1 MSFALEHNLLSVSF
15 FGGRRNKQ
23 RWYVG
28 ILVWTINKT
37 SKLCT
42 QGLPRPIAAIIVLAM
57 PDTIRRASDDV
68 ALAIRM
74 VARLKEETVARQM
87 EALFYPNEHVSVIS
101 SITANGYYLTTQL
114 NIRDSRIDR
123 LEKRLTKLEI
133 DSDNQEQYTIRPNV
147 RIHGFSEQGDD
158 TTDDNVLFVI
168 NNTLWLTPK
177 LVLTDVERSHRLGP

>member
-1 MSFALEHNLLSVSF
+1 
-15 FGGRRNKQ
+15 
-23 RWYVG
+23 
-28 ILVWTINKT
+28 
-37 SKLCT
+37 
-42 QGLPRPIAAIIVLAM
+42 M

-168 NNTLWLTPK
+168 NNTMWLTPK
-177 LVLTDVERSHRLGP
+177 LVLTDIERIRDTVFRSRTTLRHQHKQHRSAKPIYTSSPGNLAICFHSTWNKLQHNFFHHCAFL